1 MNSNELAELK
11 THHGRRIK
19 KVWWVNNNGDSACES
34 SSITKLVLSSEYY
47 GDRTE
52 NWIVA
57 IDANGNEIE
66 RHNAS
71 QVATITWLKDGE
83 W

>member
-1 MNSNELAELK
+1 MKNTELQAQD
-11 THHGRRIK
+11 GRRVK
-19 KVWWVNNNGDSACES
+19 KVWWINSNGDSAVES
-34 SSITKLVLSSEYY
+34 SSQTNLVLSSEYY

-57 IDANGNEIE
+57 IDAEGNEIE

-71 QVATITWLKDGE
+71 QVATITWLKDGD